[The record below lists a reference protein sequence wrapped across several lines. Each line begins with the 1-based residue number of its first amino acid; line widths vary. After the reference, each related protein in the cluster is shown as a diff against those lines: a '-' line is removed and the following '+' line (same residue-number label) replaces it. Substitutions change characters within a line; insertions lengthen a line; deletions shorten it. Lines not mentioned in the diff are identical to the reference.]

1 MIEKTAARS
10 KPRRITDYCAALVFY
25 FQHILKFLFSGKM
38 IATVIGNLDPWY
50 LLGPWYLWKNR
61 KESKLKASLIV
72 ISIFFLYGI
81 LQLIVF
87 PNMSILKLAVT
98 LLKLAVCILCML
110 YVMENAEKINF
121 LRIAKII
128 SVFMELRFH
137 SRYFLIRVLCFGLPT
152 IMSINTPRHG
162 FGCFIMNQVN

>member
-1 MIEKTAARS
+1 MPARERKIYMTEKTAARS

-61 KESKLKASLIV
+61 KESKKLKASLIV

-128 SVFMELRFH
+128 SVF
-137 SRYFLIRVLCFGLPT
+137 YGITLP
-152 IMSINTPRHG
+152 
-162 FGCFIMNQVN
+162 FALFFNQSPLFWITND